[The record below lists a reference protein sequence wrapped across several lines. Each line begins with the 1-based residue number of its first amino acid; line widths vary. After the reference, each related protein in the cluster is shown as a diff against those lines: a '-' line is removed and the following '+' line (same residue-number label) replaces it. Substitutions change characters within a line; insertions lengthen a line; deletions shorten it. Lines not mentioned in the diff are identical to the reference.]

1 MQQNMTLLNVTL
13 NFNKKS
19 KNTHNVLNSVLYQ
32 VMGKGETEG

>member
-1 MQQNMTLLNVTL
+1 MQQNMTLLNVIV

-19 KNTHNVLNSVLYQ
+19 KNTYSMLNSVLYQ